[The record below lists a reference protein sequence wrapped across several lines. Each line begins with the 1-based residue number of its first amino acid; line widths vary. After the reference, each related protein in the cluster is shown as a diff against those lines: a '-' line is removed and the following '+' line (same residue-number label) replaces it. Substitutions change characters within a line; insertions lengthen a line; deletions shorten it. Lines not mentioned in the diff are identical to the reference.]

1 MTYNINIYDIIRESI
16 GGVIVNFVYI
26 SPSFPKNFFH
36 FCDRLKKKGVT
47 VLAIGDTPYGDLT
60 EDLRN
65 AIDDYYQVYSMEDY
79 QAMVKAM
86 GYFVFHYGHIDWLE
100 SNNEYWLEQDAR
112 LRTDF
117 NITTGIHT
125 NHIDDIKCKSKMKA
139 FYQKAGVKT
148 ARYHLVSDLQD
159 GLKFIK
165 EVGYPVVVKPDNG
178 VGAAKTYKI
187 TNQQELELFYQEEHI
202 TQYIMEE
209 YVNGLIIS
217 YDGIANLNKD
227 ILFET
232 SHVFPNPIM
241 DVVNNASSM
250 YYYSLRDIPYDL
262 KMAGQACVKAFYTA
276 GRCFHMEFFRLL
288 EDKQGLGKKGD
299 LIGLEVNL
307 RTPGG
312 YTPDMMNFAN
322 NIDVYDIYADM
333 VTKGFSEYNHERPY
347 YCVYC
352 GRRDLLSYTHS
363 HNQIMN
369 KYQFDLVTAER
380 MPDILSGAMGNFTYT
395 ARFATM
401 DEVNAFVEYV
411 LE

>member
-1 MTYNINIYDIIRESI
+1 M
-16 GGVIVNFVYI
+16 NFVYI
-26 SPSFPKNFFH
+26 SPVFPKNFYN
-36 FCDRLKKKGVT
+36 FCDRLKNKGVT
-47 VLAIGDTPYGDLT
+47 VLAIGDTPYSELS
-60 EDLRN
+60 EDLKN
-65 AIDDYYQVYSMEDY
+65 AVDDYYQVYSMEDY
-79 QAMVKAM
+79 QEMVKAM
-86 GYFVFHYGHIDWLE
+86 GYFIFHYGHIDWLE
-100 SNNEYWLEQDAR
+100 SNNEYWLEQDAK

-125 NHIDDIKCKSKMKA
+125 KHIEDIKCKSKMKK
-139 FYQKAGVKT
+139 FYEEAGVKT
-148 ARYHLVSDLQD
+148 ARYHLVSDLD
-159 GLKFIK
+159 AGLKFVK

-187 TNQQELELFYQEEHI
+187 SNLEELKAFYLEEQL

-209 YVNGLIIS
+209 FVNGLIIS

-241 DVVNNASSM
+241 DVVNDASSM
-250 YYYSLRDIPYDL
+250 YYYSLKEIPYDL

-288 EDKQGLGKKGD
+288 EDKEGLGKKGD
-299 LIGLEVNL
+299 IIGLEVNL

-322 NIDVYDIYADM
+322 DIDVYDIYADM
-333 VTKGFSEYNHERPY
+333 VTKGYSEYDHSRPY
-347 YCVYC
+347 HCVYC
-352 GRRDLLSYTHS
+352 GRRDNLYYKHS
-363 HNQIMN
+363 HNDVMT
-369 KYQFDLVTAER
+369 KYQFDLLMAER

-395 ARFATM
+395 ARFETM
-401 DEVNAFVEYV
+401 EEVNAFVDFT
-411 LE
+411 LG